1 MRLLAL
7 LVATLALLA
16 AGCGGDDDEAA
27 DTGAFDSG
35 TTAETETAPATT
47 GTTGTDTAER
57 PAGGC
62 TRVDAP
68 APRDAGGAEA
78 PEDELDSGK
87 TYRLVFDTN
96 CGSFTVEL
104 DQETAPE
111 TAASLV
117 SLARAGYYD
126 NTIFHRIVPG
136 FVIQGGDPTQTGTGG
151 PGYQTVD
158 PPPPDGAYTYGT
170 VAMAKT
176 AAEPP
181 GTSGSQFFVVTAPD
195 AQLPPEY
202 AIVGTISDG
211 LEVIDAIGLLGD
223 AEQRPTQTV
232 LIEKVTVSES

>member
-7 LVATLALLA
+7 LLATLALLA
-16 AGCGGDDDEAA
+16 AGCGGDDDEAS
-27 DTGAFDSG
+27 DTGSFDTG
-35 TTAETETAPATT
+35 TTTETAPAT
-47 GTTGTDTAER
+47 GTTGTDTTEA
-57 PAGGC
+57 PAGAC

-68 APRDAGGAEA
+68 APREAGGADA
-78 PEDELDSGK
+78 PEGELDDGK
-87 TYRLVFDTN
+87 TYSLVFDTN

-158 PPPPDGAYTYGT
+158 PPPPDGTYTYGT

-176 AAEPP
+176 AAEQP

-202 AIVGTISDG
+202 AIIGTISDG